1 MANKNQKP
9 QNASATTTA
18 PQVENPVEDKTMDEI
33 RSQNIGEASLTV
45 LANQQ
50 IKDEQNKRLVEDK
63 KRKILEAQYV
73 NMKARLM
80 LRARRREE
88 RATKEY
94 LTETKD
100 LLDQLTGVVDD
111 KGKVVS
117 ETTLTIFQYEEK
129 RREIRKK
136 KDDAFRES
144 SKQFDEE
151 MKELRY
157 QYPNYWSYEW
167 DN

>member
-1 MANKNQKP
+1 MAKNQKS
-9 QNASATTTA
+9 QNAPAATTA

-33 RSQNIGEASLTV
+33 RSKNIGEASLTV

-88 RATKEY
+88 KATKEY

-100 LLDQLTGVVDD
+100 LLDQLTGVIDD
-111 KGKVVS
+111 NGKVVS
-117 ETTLTIFQYEEK
+117 EPTLTIFQYEEK

-157 QYPNYWSYEW
+157 QYPNYWSYDW
-167 DN
+167 DI

>member
-1 MANKNQKP
+1 MAKNQKA
-9 QNASATTTA
+9 QNAPAATTA

-33 RSQNIGEASLTV
+33 RSKNIGEASLTV

-50 IKDEQNKRLVEDK
+50 IKDEQNQRLVEDK

-73 NMKARLM
+73 NMRARLM

-100 LLDQLTGVVDD
+100 LLDQLTGVIDD
-111 KGKVVS
+111 NGKVVS
-117 ETTLTIFQYEEK
+117 EPTLTIFQYQEK

-151 MKELRY
+151 MKELKY

>member
-1 MANKNQKP
+1 MAKNQKS
-9 QNASATTTA
+9 QNAPAAVAA
-18 PQVENPVEDKTMDEI
+18 PQVENPVEDKIMDEI
-33 RSQNIGEASLTV
+33 RSKNIGEASLAV
-45 LANQQ
+45 LAQQQ

-73 NMKARLM
+73 NAKARLM

-88 RATKEY
+88 RATKDY
-94 LTETKD
+94 LTGTKE
-100 LLDQLTGVVDD
+100 LLDQLTGIVDD
-111 KGKVVS
+111 AGKVVS
-117 ETTLTIFQYEEK
+117 EPTLTIFQYEEK